1 MAGLDALYLGLL
13 VAFSVCVVAY
23 LLRRWTVWRLRVRR
37 ARLRRDR
44 FKDYVRRSERGDRMD
59 V

>member
-1 MAGLDALYLGLL
+1 VAGLDALYLGLL

-23 LLRRWTVWRLRVRR
+23 LLRRWSVWRRHAQR

-44 FKDYVRRSERGDRMD
+44 FKDYVRRSERDDRTGD
-59 V
+59 